1 MNIMNTSERKP
12 VVVIYDDE
20 NVLECL
26 QQELCNAMFAAANA
40 GQLKSRIN
48 EDGDVIYQDKDYR
61 FTLSIYDEFAVV
73 HTRENFYLDDDIEQL
88 RLKAQIEQKERELAE
103 LKGKL
108 K

>member
-1 MNIMNTSERKP
+1 MNTSERKP

-26 QQELCNAMFAAANA
+26 HQELCNAMFAAAKS

-48 EDGDVIYQDKDYR
+48 EDGDVIFQDKYYR
-61 FTLSIYDEFAVV
+61 YTVSIYDEFAVV

-88 RLKAQIEQKERELAE
+88 RLQAQIEKKERELDE
-103 LKGKL
+103 LKSKMN

>member
-1 MNIMNTSERKP
+1 MNERKP

-26 QQELCNAMFAAANA
+26 QQELCNAMCAAAKS
-40 GQLKSRIN
+40 GQLKSHIS
-48 EDGDVIYQDKDYR
+48 EDGDAIYQDDEFR
-61 FTLSIYDEFAVV
+61 LTLAIYDKYAVV
-73 HTRENFYLDDDIEQL
+73 HTHESYHLDDNIEQL

>member
-1 MNIMNTSERKP
+1 MNERKP

-26 QQELCNAMFAAANA
+26 QQELCNAMFAAAKS
-40 GQLKSRIN
+40 GQLKSHIS
-48 EDGDVIYQDKDYR
+48 EGGDVIYQDKDYR
-61 FTLSIYDEFAVV
+61 FSLSIYDKYAFV
-73 HTRENFYLDDDIEQL
+73 HTHESYCLDDNIEQL

>member
-1 MNIMNTSERKP
+1 MSERKP
-12 VVVIYDDE
+12 VIVIYDDE

-26 QQELCNAMFAAANA
+26 QQELCNAMFAAAKS
-40 GQLKSRIN
+40 GQLKSCIYK
-48 EDGDVIYQDKDYR
+48 DGDVIYQDEDYR
-61 FTLSIYDEFAVV
+61 LTLSIYDDFAVV
-73 HTRENFYLDDDIEQL
+73 NTRENFHLDDNIEQL

>member
-1 MNIMNTSERKP
+1 MSERKP

-26 QQELCNAMFAAANA
+26 QQELCNAMFAAAKS
-40 GQLKSRIN
+40 GQLKSHIN
-48 EDGDVIYQDKDYR
+48 EDGDVIYQDKDYHL
-61 FTLSIYDEFAVV
+61 TLSIYDEFAVV
-73 HTRENFYLDDDIEQL
+73 HTREIFYEDNDIEQL
-88 RLKAQIEQKERELAE
+88 RLKAQVEQKERELAE